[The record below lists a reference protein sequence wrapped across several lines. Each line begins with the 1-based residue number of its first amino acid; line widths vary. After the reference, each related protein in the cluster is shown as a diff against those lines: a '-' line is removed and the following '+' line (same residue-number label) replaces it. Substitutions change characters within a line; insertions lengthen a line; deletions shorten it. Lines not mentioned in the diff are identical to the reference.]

1 MPTTRKNL
9 PVTKP
14 QPSHSS
20 IAPPP
25 ELLDA
30 LSSARKPLIIAHLS
44 PDGDAIGSLTALG
57 YLLYRMGKDPILACQ
72 DKAPPAF
79 NFLPFYDRILQDTQ
93 GIQPDLVISV
103 DSSDPTRMGSVY
115 DEARFGDLPLIV
127 IDHHITN
134 VYFGDL
140 NWVEPMCCATDE
152 MIYYLTRALQEPLDE
167 TLATALL
174 TGIVTDTRGFRTY
187 NVTPAVMHI
196 TGELID
202 AGAPLSII
210 TERVLDNRSL
220 ALITLWA
227 RALDT
232 VELDQG
238 VISAINTLA
247 MRRDLGGVIR
257 AEGLVSFLLSA
268 QEAKIAAVFTEMPAG
283 KVECS
288 FRARRGY
295 DVSHIALSL
304 GGGGHPPAAG
314 CTVEGEIHTVRS
326 QVVAMLKQALQ
337 PES

>member
-1 MPTTRKNL
+1 MTDSQHPLFT
-9 PVTKP
+9 
-14 QPSHSS
+14 
-20 IAPPP
+20 PPP

-30 LSSARKPLIIAHLS
+30 LNSARRPLLIAHIS

-79 NFLPFYDRILQDTQ
+79 NFLPFYDHIVQNVDGER
-93 GIQPDLVISV
+93 PDLVIAL
-103 DSSDPTRMGSVY
+103 DSSDPSRMGSIY
-115 DEARFGDLPLIV
+115 EEERFGDVPLVV

-134 VYFGDL
+134 VYFGDI
-140 NWVEPMCCATDE
+140 NWVEPTCCATDE
-152 MIYYLTRALQEPLDE
+152 MIYYLARALNEPLDE

-187 NVTPAVMHI
+187 NVTPAVMHV

-202 AGAPLSII
+202 AGAPLAMI
-210 TERVLDNRSL
+210 TERTLDTRSM
-220 ALITLWA
+220 ALIILWG

-232 VELDQG
+232 VELTDG
-238 VISAINTLA
+238 VISAVNTLA
-247 MRRDLGGVIR
+247 MRKDLGGIIR
-257 AEGLVSFLLSA
+257 AEGLVSFILSA
-268 QEAKIAAVFTEMPAG
+268 QEAKIAAVFTEMPEG

-295 DVSHIALSL
+295 DVSRIALEL

-314 CTVEGEIHTVRS
+314 CTIEGEINSVRRMI
-326 QVVAMLKQALQ
+326 VDMLKEEVQRKK
-337 PES
+337 